1 MREVAPL
8 SGDTTQVQVR
18 KTYERCFSAGSV
30 IFDEGDAGDA
40 LFVIHSGEV
49 QLSRSGPGGRQS
61 VARLAAGEFFGEMS
75 VVVREPRRV
84 RAVAISECRLLQ
96 IDGKTLEAMCME
108 QPEVA
113 IRIIRRLTDRL
124 VASERRLAALGV
136 DDLLRPVVRALVR
149 IGKPES
155 EGFRIPATLR
165 VLAAES
171 GLTML
176 EAHRALHQLVDQKL
190 VQFVDDILVA
200 PDVDRLSACL
210 DMPH

>member
-1 MREVAPL
+1 L

-30 IFDEGDAGDA
+30 IFDEGDPGDT
-40 LFVIHSGEV
+40 LFVIQSGQV
-49 QLSRSGPGGRQS
+49 QLSRSSQGGRQS
-61 VARLAAGEFFGEMS
+61 LARLSAGEFFGEMG
-75 VVVREPRRV
+75 VVVREPRRI
-84 RAVAISECRLLQ
+84 RAVAVSECRLLQ
-96 IDGKTLEAMCME
+96 IDGETLEAMCMA

-124 VASERRLAALGV
+124 LESERRLAALGV

-149 IGKPES
+149 LGAPQS
-155 EGFRIPATLR
+155 NVFRIPGTLR
-165 VLAAES
+165 RLATES

-176 EAHRALHQLVDQKL
+176 EAHRALHQLLDQKL
-190 VQFVDDILVA
+190 VKLVDDELVA

-210 DMPH
+210 DSPH

>member
-1 MREVAPL
+1 M

-30 IFDEGDAGDA
+30 IFDEGDPGDT
-40 LFVIHSGEV
+40 LFVIQAGQV
-49 QLSRSGPGGRQS
+49 QLSRSSQGGRQS
-61 VARLAAGEFFGEMS
+61 LARLSAGEFFGEMG
-75 VVVREPRRV
+75 VVVREPRRI
-84 RAVAISECRLLQ
+84 RAVAVSECRLLQ
-96 IDGKTLEAMCME
+96 IDGETLEAMCMA

-124 VASERRLAALGV
+124 LESERRLAALGV

-149 IGKPES
+149 LGAPQS
-155 EGFRIPATLR
+155 NVFRIPGTLR
-165 VLAAES
+165 RLATES

-176 EAHRALHQLVDQKL
+176 EAHRALHQLLDQKL
-190 VQFVDDILVA
+190 VKLVDDELVA

-210 DMPH
+210 DSPH